1 MTRTC
6 IKLLLAASLCLGA
19 TTTVFA
25 DNHEGGDRPPMLAL
39 MPPPDMEKPEGVEMT
54 GDPEQDFQMLFD
66 VFFRMMDQ
74 DSSGELNMDELRGWV
89 HPPPMGPGPGMDG
102 DHDGQMGDGQMG
114 DGQMHDG
121 GMGEHDG
128 MMGDGDMAEKVRRLE
143 EELRRVREE
152 QHKRHMDE
160 MRNHRERLVEQ
171 IRHAREEQQRI
182 ADHLRQM
189 EEDAR
194 RLEEEMQK
202 PPMEPMQGEG

>member
-6 IKLLLAASLCLGA
+6 INLLLAASLCLGA
-19 TTTVFA
+19 TTVFA
-25 DNHEGGDRPPMLAL
+25 DNHGGGDHPPMLAL
-39 MPPPDMEKPEGVEMT
+39 MPPPDMEKPDGLEMT

-66 VFFRMMDQ
+66 AFFGMMDQ
-74 DSSGELNMDELRGWV
+74 DGSGELTMDELRGWV

-102 DHDGQMGDGQMG
+102 DHDGPMRGGQMR
-114 DGQMHDG
+114 DGR
-121 GMGEHDG
+121 MGEHDG
-128 MMGDGDMAEKVRRLE
+128 MMEGGDMAEKVRRLE
-143 EELRRVREE
+143 GELRRVHEE
-152 QHKRHMDE
+152 QHRRHME
-160 MRNHRERLVEQ
+160 QMRNHREQLTEQ

-202 PPMEPMQGEG
+202 PPMEPMQDEG